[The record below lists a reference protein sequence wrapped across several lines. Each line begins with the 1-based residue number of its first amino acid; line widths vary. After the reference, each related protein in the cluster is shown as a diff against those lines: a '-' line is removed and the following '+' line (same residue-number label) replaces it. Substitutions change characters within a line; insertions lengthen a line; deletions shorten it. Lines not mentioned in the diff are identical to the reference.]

1 MRLQF
6 VPAVVPWQRVRKDAI
21 EIGALVLLYAV
32 MGTLGLRLNAVS
44 GFATLVWPCTGL
56 ALAAL
61 VRFGFRMWPG
71 VFLGAVIVTLLAG
84 GTIPVALGIAVG
96 NTLEA
101 AAGAAI
107 MRRVSGIGAEHGGLQ
122 CALALI
128 LGAATCATLISAVV
142 GVATLAAGG
151 VVRSPHQAFVTFR
164 AWWVG
169 DILGALVVAPL
180 LVAWWRKPEWR
191 AAGARR
197 RIEALVLIGLLTA
210 ACCGVFA
217 RSATPGHLV
226 QSDYVLFPL
235 FVWAAL
241 RFELRG
247 ASLAVAAVSV
257 VAIWATVL
265 GAGPFVRPELDRSLL
280 ALQAF
285 MGCAAITSLVVA
297 GVTMDRARAMRAQD
311 TFVATLSHDLKNPL
325 NALSLSAAVLRETEP
340 TAAVDRHAGVVSRS
354 VERMRRLIT
363 DLLDV
368 AAIERGKLALEHRRE
383 DVRALVDE
391 AVELL
396 RPVAAAR
403 HVALTVE
410 AGGPIEAMCDRE
422 RILQVLS
429 NLLGNAIKFSPE
441 QATVAALVERRDR
454 SALVSIRDR
463 GPGIARR
470 DRRRVFERDWHAG
483 AAAGGGTGLGLFI
496 AKAIVEA
503 HGGSIWVDSE
513 PGAGSTFTFEL
524 PADGFTPAR
533 AGARARLPRVA

>member
-1 MRLQF
+1 M
-6 VPAVVPWQRVRKDAI
+6 RKDAI
-21 EIGALVLLYAV
+21 EIGLLMLLYAV
-32 MGTLGLRLNAVS
+32 AGTLGLRLNAVS
-44 GFATLVWPCTGL
+44 GFATLVWPCTGI
-56 ALAAL
+56 ALAML
-61 VRFGFRMWPG
+61 VRFGFRLWPG

-101 AAGAAI
+101 VAGTAI

-122 CALALI
+122 CGLALI
-128 LGAATCATLISAVV
+128 LGAATSATLISAVI

-151 VVRSPHQAFVTFR
+151 IIHSPHQALVTFR

-180 LVAWWRKPEWR
+180 LVAWARKPEWR
-191 AAGARR
+191 ATGVRR
-197 RIEALVLIGLLTA
+197 RIEAVILIALLGA
-210 ACCGVFA
+210 ACFAVFA
-217 RSATPGHLV
+217 HPATPGHLV

-257 VAIWATVL
+257 VAIWATVV

-280 ALQAF
+280 ALQTF
-285 MGCAAITSLVVA
+285 MGCAAITSLIVA

-340 TAAVDRHAGVVSRS
+340 TAAVDRHAGVVGRS

-383 DVRALVDE
+383 DLRALVDE
-391 AVELL
+391 AIELL

-403 HVALTVE
+403 HIALSVE
-410 AGGPIEAMCDRE
+410 ADGPVEATCDRE

-441 QATVAALVERRDR
+441 HATVAAIVQRRERSVAIAIHDH
-454 SALVSIRDR
+454 
-463 GPGIARR
+463 GPGIDRR
-470 DRRRVFERDWHAG
+470 DVRRVFERGWHGDAS
-483 AAAGGGTGLGLFI
+483 AGGGTGLGLFI

-503 HGGSIWVDSE
+503 HGGSIWVESE
-513 PGAGSTFTFEL
+513 PGDGSTFQFEL
-524 PADGFTPAR
+524 PAEGVTRER
-533 AGARARLPRVA
+533 AGARVPSPRLA